1 MISEL
6 HRRILSTIRRYGM
19 FSPGDRVGV
28 AVSGGADSV
37 GLLRLLEDLRND
49 LGLGLCVLH
58 LNHELR
64 GAASVTDAD
73 FVARLARASGLEF
86 IGAREDVAALARA
99 QHWNL
104 EDAGRRARYRF
115 FARAISQ
122 NHCTKVAVAHT
133 ADDQGETVL
142 ARILRGSGPRGI
154 VGIHPVRGDIMRPLL
169 EARRSEIREY
179 LRARGQAWR
188 EDATNLDATRLRA
201 RLRHDL
207 LPRLERDFNPAIVD
221 RLASLAAISRDEE
234 AFWRFL
240 IDERLAA
247 LAHPIPGGFSI
258 AARDLPAPH
267 RLNASQPLPAPL
279 PPLVQNPN
287 AQRALSRRLVQSL
300 FAKIAAE
307 SSSLDFAHVEDI
319 LHFAANSQSGRHL
332 ELPGDVIVTRNFDNL
347 EFVARSASAGAAAAG
362 TFSPREHL
370 YEYGLALSGQSI
382 AYVDVPELGTRFC
395 LKAIDWPLAESD
407 TTSETGVLDADR
419 LQPPLV
425 LRNWRPGDAFRLPG
439 KRQAQKLKRLFS
451 ESRIS
456 VAERSTWPVLTSAG
470 RIAWTRGW
478 PAAAEFSPRKDTQ
491 RRVVV
496 LEEKL

>member
-1 MISEL
+1 MISKL
-6 HRRILSTIRRYGM
+6 HRLVLSTIRRHGM
-19 FSPGDRVGV
+19 LSPGDRVGV

-37 GLLRLLEDLRND
+37 GLLRLLEDVRKD

-64 GAASVTDAD
+64 GPASDADAD
-73 FVARLARASGLEF
+73 FVARLARASGLEC
-86 IGAREDVAALARA
+86 IAARQDVAALARA

-115 FARAISQ
+115 FANAISQ
-122 NHCTKVAVAHT
+122 DHCNKVAVAHT
-133 ADDQGETVL
+133 ADDQAETVL

-154 VGIHPVRGDIMRPLL
+154 VGIHPVRGAIVRPLL
-169 EARRSEIREY
+169 ETRRAEIREY
-179 LRARGQAWR
+179 LRAKGQEWR
-188 EDATNLDATRLRA
+188 EDATNLDASRLRA

-207 LPRLERDFNPAIVD
+207 LPRLEREFNPAIVE

-234 AFWRFL
+234 AVWHFL

-258 AARDLPAPH
+258 AASDLLAPH
-267 RLNASQPLPAPL
+267 SLMASQALAAPL
-279 PPLVQNPN
+279 PLLPRNPH
-287 AQRALSRRLVQSL
+287 AQRALSRRMVRSL
-300 FAKIAAE
+300 FAKIAAD
-307 SSSLDFAHVEDI
+307 SSSLDFAHVEGI
-319 LHFAANSQSGRHL
+319 LHFAATSQSGRRL
-332 ELPGDVIVTRNFDNL
+332 QLPGGAIVARNFDNL
-347 EFVARSASAGAAAAG
+347 EFIARAASAGAAASG
-362 TFSPREHL
+362 SFPSRPHL
-370 YEYGLALSGQSI
+370 YEYALALSGQSI
-382 AYVDVPELGTRFC
+382 AYVDVPELGARFC

-407 TTSETGVLDADR
+407 TSSETGILDADR